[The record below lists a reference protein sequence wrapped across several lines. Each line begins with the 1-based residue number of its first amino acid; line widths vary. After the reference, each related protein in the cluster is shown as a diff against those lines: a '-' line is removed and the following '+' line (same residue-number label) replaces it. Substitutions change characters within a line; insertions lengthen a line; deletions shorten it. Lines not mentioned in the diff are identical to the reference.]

1 MQRRKLGESGFEV
14 PVVVLGA
21 WAIGGWQWGGSDDAL
36 AERAIHQAIDCG
48 MNAIDTAPVYGFGRS
63 EQVIGRA
70 VAGRRD
76 SVLLFTKVG
85 FNWNDTRGE
94 FAFETVGNAGQ
105 PLRVYRN
112 SRPWAVVRE
121 VEDSLKRLRTDRIDL
136 IQVHRRDATTRIADT
151 MQALAN
157 LHRAGKVRAIG
168 VSNFSVEMLIEAR
181 QALGSIPLA
190 SEQPK
195 YSLVAREAERKLLP
209 WALRHG
215 VGTLVYSPLE
225 QGLLT
230 GKVTPERVFSETD
243 ARRKRPTFTPTN
255 RLRVMQLLDRVV
267 LPIAERH
274 AATPAQVVIA
284 WTVAQPGVTCAIV
297 GARTPEQVL
306 ENARGGELRLD
317 SGEMA
322 SMRAAFEALQLEGVR
337 QPSFLRRLL
346 ERLSAIRRRR
356 T

>member
-1 MQRRKLGESGFEV
+1 MQRRALGQSGLEV

-36 AERAIHQAIDCG
+36 AERAIQQAIDCG
-48 MNAIDTAPVYGFGRS
+48 MNAIDTAPVYGFGHS
-63 EQVIGRA
+63 EQVVGRA

-121 VEDSLKRLRTDRIDL
+121 VEDSLKRMRTDRIDL
-136 IQVHRRDATTRIADT
+136 IQVHRRDSTTRIADT

-168 VSNFSVEMLIEAR
+168 VSNFSVEMLKEAR
-181 QALGSIPLA
+181 DALGSIPLA

-195 YSLVAREAERKLLP
+195 YSLVAREAERELLP
-209 WALRHG
+209 WAIRNH

-230 GKVTPERVFSETD
+230 GKVTADRSFPDSD
-243 ARRKRPTFTPTN
+243 ARHKRPTFTAEN
-255 RLRVMQLLDRVV
+255 RSRVNRVLQEVVQRIADRH
-267 LPIAERH
+267 E
-274 AATPAQVVIA
+274 ATLAQVAIA
-284 WTVAQPGVTCAIV
+284 WTIAQPGVTCAIV
-297 GARTPEQVL
+297 GARTPQQVL
-306 ENARGGELRLD
+306 ENARGGELTLD
-317 SGEMA
+317 PAELA
-322 SMRAAFEALQLEGVR
+322 SIRRAFEGLKLEGVASPGLFAR
-337 QPSFLRRLL
+337 LLTRLTGLRR
-346 ERLSAIRRRR
+346 R
-356 T
+356 